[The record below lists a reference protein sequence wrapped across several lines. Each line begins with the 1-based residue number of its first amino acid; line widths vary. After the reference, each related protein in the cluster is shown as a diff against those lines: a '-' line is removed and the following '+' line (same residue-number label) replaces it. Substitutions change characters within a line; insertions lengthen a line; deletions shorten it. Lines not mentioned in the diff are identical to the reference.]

1 MTFALIAAGVSFV
14 AAALALFRAGRAG
27 KRAERLA
34 ESYWDLRYEI
44 GQLKVRMSRL
54 ESTAGLEGVDE
65 RSEAE
70 APRSAAPTTSFV
82 PLSSLKK

>member
-1 MTFALIAAGVSFV
+1 LLTFALIAAGVSLV
-14 AAALALFRAGRAG
+14 AAVLALFRAGRAG

-44 GQLKVRMSRL
+44 GQLKVRIDRL
-54 ESTAGLEGVDE
+54 EAVDGVDGVG
-65 RSEAE
+65 RDHEA
-70 APRSAAPTTSFV
+70 AAQRPAPTTSFV

>member
-1 MTFALIAAGVSFV
+1 MTFALTATGVSLV
-14 AAALALFRAGRAG
+14 AAALALFRAARAS

-44 GQLKVRMSRL
+44 GQLKVRLSRL
-54 ESTAGLEGVDE
+54 ESSAGLEGEDD
-65 RSEAE
+65 RSEAA

>member
-1 MTFALIAAGVSFV
+1 LLTFALIAAGASLV
-14 AAALALFRAGRAG
+14 AAALALWRASRAG

-44 GQLKVRMSRL
+44 GQLKVRIDRL
-54 ESTAGLEGVDE
+54 ESVAGVDGLD
-65 RSEAE
+65 RDHEAAE
-70 APRSAAPTTSFV
+70 PRPAPTTSFV